1 MGGTLHK
8 NGGLGMSDNIKVLV
22 VDDSALMRN
31 LISKMIDEVEGLEVA
46 GKAMNGIFALKK
58 IQTLRPHI
66 IVLDLEM
73 PEMNGIEFLKK
84 RKELGIKIPVIILSS
99 LASKGAQITMEALDL
114 GASDFIQKPS
124 GAISKD
130 IHLVKHTLSG
140 MLLGYG
146 GKYKGSG
153 PTQIPDFNIKKAPAN
168 LQKHAQ
174 TLTKE
179 ELGKIHPA
187 KEQVHGPKSLLVIGI
202 STGGPNALRQL
213 LPELRPDLPWPM
225 VVVQHM
231 PEGFT
236 LEFARSLNKICPF
249 EVKEAEDGDLIKVG
263 RILIAPGNQQL
274 SVEKRS
280 LAGLVHLDPDAEHQN
295 GHRPSVGHL
304 FESVL
309 KSYGKEAVAVIMTG
323 MGRDGSVEIGG
334 IYRAGGMTI
343 AQDAET
349 SVVYGMPKVA
359 AQLGNVEKILPLEG
373 IAPFLNKLAEVSL

>member
-1 MGGTLHK
+1 MAE
-8 NGGLGMSDNIKVLV
+8 DIKVLV

-31 LISKMIDEVEGLEVA
+31 LISKMIDEVDGLKVV

-73 PEMNGIEFLKK
+73 PEMNGIDFLKK
-84 RKELGIKIPVIILSS
+84 RKELGIQIPVIILSS
-99 LASKGAQITMEALDL
+99 LSSKGAKITMKALDL
-114 GASDFIQKPS
+114 GASDFIHKPS

-146 GKYKGSG
+146 GKYMGSG
-153 PTQIPDFNIKKAPAN
+153 PTQIPDFNIKKPDAARQN
-168 LQKHAQ
+168 HAQ
-174 TLTKE
+174 TLSKE
-179 ELGKIHPA
+179 ELGKIHAA
-187 KEQVHGPKSLLVIGI
+187 KEQSHGPKELLVIGI
-202 STGGPNALRQL
+202 STGGPNALRKL
-213 LPELRPDLPWPM
+213 LPELRSDLPWPV

-236 LEFARSLNKICPF
+236 KEFANSLNKICPF
-249 EVKEAEDGDLIKVG
+249 EVKEAEDGDLVKVG

-280 LAGLVHLDPDAEHQN
+280 LAGLVHLDPNASHQN
-295 GHRPSVGHL
+295 GHRPSVGYL
-304 FESVL
+304 FESVQ
-309 KSYGKEAVAVIMTG
+309 KSYGAGAVAVIMTG

-343 AQDAET
+343 AQDAES

-359 AQLGNVEKILPLEG
+359 AQLGNVEKILPLEE
-373 IAPFLNKLAEVSL
+373 IAPFLNKMAEASL